1 MKFTKVQGAGN
12 DFVLVETSS
21 IQRDWSQLA
30 IAVCDR
36 HFGIGA
42 DGLLLMLPSDV
53 ADFQMRIFNADG
65 SEANACGN
73 GLRCLVNYFAE
84 MKLADSGTWEVSVDK
99 MAGLRRAE
107 VRKVGGKVTKVKTGM
122 GIPGFGEK
130 DIPVII
136 EKGGIVDIKSMITSS
151 FSIAGR
157 EMELNLVSM
166 GNPHAVYFCQDSV
179 SDFPLSQLGP
189 KVEHNKAFPKGVN
202 FEVARVVNRRLI
214 EARVWE
220 IGVGETMAC
229 GSGACAI
236 TVAARLHGYVD
247 DDVDIKLPGGILE
260 VEWDG
265 MGEAFLSG
273 PVESVF
279 TGEWPDGNH
288 N

>member
-21 IQRDWSQLA
+21 VQRDWSQLA
-30 IAVCDR
+30 VAVCDR

-84 MKLADSGTWEVSVDK
+84 TKLADSGTWEVLVEK

-107 VRKVGGKVTKVKTGM
+107 VHKVGGKITKVKTGM
-122 GIPGFGEK
+122 GVPGFGEK

-136 EKGGIVDIKSMITSS
+136 EKGSIVDIKSMITSS

-157 EMELNLVSM
+157 ELELNFVSM
-166 GNPHAVYFCQDSV
+166 GNPHAVHFCQDSV
-179 SDFPLSQLGP
+179 SDFPLRQLGP
-189 KVEHNKAFPKGVN
+189 KVEHNKAFPLGVN
-202 FEVARVVNRRLI
+202 FEVVRVVNRRLI

-273 PVESVF
+273 PAENVF
-279 TGEWPDGNH
+279 TGEWPDGNLK
-288 N
+288 